1 MKLADMALA
10 LDDEADGDE
19 PEAEP
24 EAEDAGAFEEAAGEA
39 FELFKQGK
47 KAEASAALKGAIES
61 CVADYMA
68 EE

>member
-1 MKLADMALA
+1 MKLSDMAML
-10 LDDEADGDE
+10 E
-19 PEAEP
+19 PEEDMEGE
-24 EAEDAGAFEEAAGEA
+24 EAEAGEGLFEDAAVEA

-47 KAEASAALKGAIES
+47 KSEAAAALKGAIES

>member
-1 MKLADMALA
+1 MAMM
-10 LDDEADGDE
+10 EPEEEGDE
-19 PEAEP
+19 GLSDGAGLF
-24 EAEDAGAFEEAAGEA
+24 EDAAVEA

-47 KAEASAALKGAIES
+47 KSEAAAALKGAIES